1 MTTALLALGMP
12 LAGCASTA
20 STSSTSSTSS
30 VASTAAASASPA
42 GKTWIVDTSGW
53 WVPSDPT
60 GCGTDTVTC
69 TMAADKVRAY
79 RKGNTLFNVFVHGDT
94 ITLLCKAPTPAAIR
108 NSVKTESVYWY
119 YATFKDQHYW
129 VPDIY
134 VTKDA
139 VDVMAQGVPDCPSD
153 TPGING

>member
-1 MTTALLALGMP
+1 MGSGSVVRVGAATLAVGLALAACSSGSSGP
-12 LAGCASTA
+12 ASTP
-20 STSSTSSTSS
+20 SSSG
-30 VASTAAASASPA
+30 SAG
-42 GKTWIVDTSGW
+42 GKSWVVDTSGW

-108 NSVKTESVYWY
+108 NSVKTESKYWY
-119 YATFKDQHYW
+119 YAAFKDQHYW
-129 VPDIY
+129 VPDVY

-139 VDVMAQGVPDCPSD
+139 VDAMAQGVTDCPSD